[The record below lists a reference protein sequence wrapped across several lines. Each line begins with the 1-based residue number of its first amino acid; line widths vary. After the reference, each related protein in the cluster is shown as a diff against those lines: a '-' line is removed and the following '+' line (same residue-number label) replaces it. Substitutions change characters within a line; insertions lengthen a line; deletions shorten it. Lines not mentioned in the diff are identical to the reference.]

1 MTNPVKNLIQTI
13 LTETNSDPNLEKELL
28 NDLTKE
34 TKEYYNI
41 LNQRAKDN
49 QHIAKLELK
58 MLKEKIYK
66 DIDAHRVIIEGTFKN
81 SDCLKPLD
89 IVYGFDIKK
98 RDQLIDK
105 YNALPNIE
113 WVTNRQ
119 VNENDNFFNSKKGNP

>member
-1 MTNPVKNLIQTI
+1 MTNPIQKLIKNI
-13 LTETNSDPNLEKELL
+13 LTEIKSDPHLKKELL

-66 DIDAHRVIIEGTFKN
+66 DINAHRIVIEGTFKD
-81 SDCLKPLD
+81 SYPKPLD
-89 IVYGFDIKK
+89 IVYGFEKEK
-98 RDQLIDK
+98 CNQLCK
-105 YNALPNIE
+105 EYKSLPNLMWI
-113 WVTNRQ
+113 TTRQ
-119 VNENDNFFNSKKGNP
+119 VNKNDNFF

>member
-1 MTNPVKNLIQTI
+1 MTNPVKNLIKNI
-13 LTETNSDPNLEKELL
+13 LTETKSDPNLEKELL

-81 SDCLKPLD
+81 SNYLKPLD
-89 IVYGFDIKK
+89 IVYGFDTNK
-98 RDQLIDK
+98 RDQLIDEYK
-105 YNALPNIE
+105 AMPNIE
-113 WVTNRQ
+113 RIKTRQ
-119 VNENDNFFNSKKGNP
+119 VTENDNFF

>member
-13 LTETNSDPNLEKELL
+13 LTETDSDPNLEKELL

-66 DIDAHRVIIEGTFKN
+66 DINAHRIVIEGTFTT
-81 SDCLKPLD
+81 SDYLKPLD
-89 IVYGFDIKK
+89 IVYSFDTKK

-105 YNALPNIE
+105 YKALPNIIYIA
-113 WVTNRQ
+113 TRQ
-119 VNENDNFFNSKKGNP
+119 VNKNDNFF

>member
-1 MTNPVKNLIQTI
+1 MTNPIQKLIKNI
-13 LTETNSDPNLEKELL
+13 LTEIKSDPHLKKELL

-41 LNQRAKDN
+41 LNRRVKDG

-66 DIDAHRVIIEGTFKN
+66 NINAHRVVIEGTFKD
-81 SDCLKPLD
+81 SYPKPLD

-98 RDQLIDK
+98 RKQLVEH
-105 YNALPNIE
+105 YATLPNIIYI
-113 WVTNRQ
+113 TTRQ
-119 VNENDNFFNSKKGNP
+119 VNKNDNFF

>member
-1 MTNPVKNLIQTI
+1 MTNPVKKLIKDI
-13 LTETNSDPNLEKELL
+13 LTETKSDPHLKKELL

-41 LNQRAKDN
+41 LNRRAKDS

-66 DIDAHRVIIEGTFKN
+66 DINAHRIIIEGTFKD
-81 SDCLKPLD
+81 SYPKPLD
-89 IVYGFDIKK
+89 IVYGFDTKK

-105 YNALPNIE
+105 YKALPNIIYI
-113 WVTNRQ
+113 TTRQ
-119 VNENDNFFNSKKGNP
+119 VNKNDNFF

>member
-13 LTETNSDPNLEKELL
+13 LTETKSDPNLEKELL

-58 MLKEKIYK
+58 MLKKKIYK
-66 DIDAHRVIIEGTFKN
+66 DINAHRVVIEGTFKD
-81 SDCLKPLD
+81 SYPKPLD
-89 IVYGFDIKK
+89 IVYGFDTKK
-98 RDQLIDK
+98 RKQLVEH
-105 YNALPNIE
+105 YATLPNIIYI
-113 WVTNRQ
+113 TTRQ
-119 VNENDNFFNSKKGNP
+119 VTENDNFF

>member
-1 MTNPVKNLIQTI
+1 MTNPIQKLIKNI
-13 LTETNSDPNLEKELL
+13 LTETKSDPHLKKELL

-66 DIDAHRVIIEGTFKN
+66 DINAHRIVIEGTFKD
-81 SDCLKPLD
+81 SYPKPLD
-89 IVYGFDIKK
+89 IVYGFEKEK
-98 RDQLIDK
+98 CNQLCK
-105 YNALPNIE
+105 EYKSLPNLMWI
-113 WVTNRQ
+113 TTRQ
-119 VNENDNFFNSKKGNP
+119 VNKNDNFF

>member
-1 MTNPVKNLIQTI
+1 MTNPIQKLIKNI
-13 LTETNSDPNLEKELL
+13 LTETKSDPHLKKELL

-66 DIDAHRVIIEGTFKN
+66 DINAHRVVIEGTFKDN
-81 SDCLKPLD
+81 YPKPLD
-89 IVYGFDIKK
+89 IVYGFEKQK
-98 RDQLIDK
+98 CNQLCK
-105 YNALPNIE
+105 EYKSLPNLMWI
-113 WVTNRQ
+113 TTRQ
-119 VNENDNFFNSKKGNP
+119 VNKNDNFF

>member
-13 LTETNSDPNLEKELL
+13 LTETKSDVHLKKELL

-41 LNQRAKDN
+41 LNRRAKND

-66 DIDAHRVIIEGTFKN
+66 DINTHRVVIEGTFKD
-81 SDCLKPLD
+81 SYPKPLD
-89 IVYGFDIKK
+89 IVYGFDTKK
-98 RDQLIDK
+98 RDQLIQK
-105 YNALPNIE
+105 YKALPNIIYI
-113 WVTNRQ
+113 TTRQ
-119 VNENDNFFNSKKGNP
+119 VNKNDNFF

>member
-13 LTETNSDPNLEKELL
+13 LTETKSDLNLEKELL

-41 LNQRAKDN
+41 LNQRVKDN

-66 DIDAHRVIIEGTFKN
+66 DINAHRVVIEGTFKD
-81 SDCLKPLD
+81 SYPKPLD
-89 IVYGFDIKK
+89 IVYGFDTKK
-98 RDQLIDK
+98 RDQLINK
-105 YNALPNIE
+105 YKALPNIINI
-113 WVTNRQ
+113 TTRQ
-119 VNENDNFFNSKKGNP
+119 VTKNDNFF

>member
-13 LTETNSDPNLEKELL
+13 LAETNSEANLEKELL

-34 TKEYYNI
+34 TKEYYKI

-66 DIDAHRVIIEGTFKN
+66 DINVHRVVIEGTFKN
-81 SDCLKPLD
+81 ETHLKPLD
-89 IVYGFDIKK
+89 IVYDFDTKK
-98 RDQLIDK
+98 RDQLIDE

-113 WVTNRQ
+113 QVRTRQ
-119 VNENDNFFNSKKGNP
+119 ITPNDNFF

>member
-13 LTETNSDPNLEKELL
+13 LTETKSDTNLEKELL

-34 TKEYYNI
+34 TKKYYKI
-41 LNQRAKDN
+41 LNQRAKNN

-66 DIDAHRVIIEGTFKN
+66 DINAHRVVIEGVFKS
-81 SDCLKPLD
+81 SDCVKPMD
-89 IVYGFDIKK
+89 IVYGFDTKK

-119 VNENDNFFNSKKGNP
+119 VNENDNFF

>member
-13 LTETNSDPNLEKELL
+13 LTETKSDPHLKKELL

-41 LNQRAKDN
+41 LNRRAKDN

-66 DIDAHRVIIEGTFKN
+66 DINVHRVVIEGTFKN
-81 SDCLKPLD
+81 ETHLKSLD
-89 IVYGFDIKK
+89 IVYGFDTKK
-98 RDQLIDK
+98 RDQLIEHYK
-105 YNALPNIE
+105 SLPNIIYI
-113 WVTNRQ
+113 TTRQ
-119 VNENDNFFNSKKGNP
+119 VNKNDNFF

>member
-13 LTETNSDPNLEKELL
+13 LTETKSDPNLEKELL
-28 NDLTKE
+28 NNLTKE

-41 LNQRAKDN
+41 LNNRAKDS

-66 DIDAHRVIIEGTFKN
+66 DIDAHRVVIEGTFTT

-89 IVYGFDIKK
+89 IVYGFDTKK

-105 YNALPNIE
+105 YNASPNIE
-113 WVTNRQ
+113 WVTNRKA
-119 VNENDNFFNSKKGNP
+119 NENDNFF

>member
-13 LTETNSDPNLEKELL
+13 LTETKSDPNLEKELL

-49 QHIAKLELK
+49 QYIAKLELK

-66 DIDAHRVIIEGTFKN
+66 DINAHRVVIEGTFKD
-81 SDCLKPLD
+81 SYPKPLD
-89 IVYGFDIKK
+89 IVYGFDTKK
-98 RDQLIDK
+98 RDQLINK
-105 YNALPNIE
+105 YKALPNIIYI
-113 WVTNRQ
+113 TTRQ
-119 VNENDNFFNSKKGNP
+119 VTKNDNFF

>member
-13 LTETNSDPNLEKELL
+13 LTETDSDPNLEKELL

-41 LNQRAKDN
+41 LNRRAKDS

-66 DIDAHRVIIEGTFKN
+66 DITAHRVIIEGTFKD
-81 SDCLKPLD
+81 SYPKPLD
-89 IVYGFDIKK
+89 IVYGFDIEK
-98 RDQLIDK
+98 RKQLVEHYK
-105 YNALPNIE
+105 SLPNIIYI
-113 WVTNRQ
+113 TTRQ
-119 VNENDNFFNSKKGNP
+119 VNKNDNFF